1 MKNLTYIS
9 VEINSSA
16 YAAEGRG
23 YGYDYDYSTV
33 GDSFPF
39 LN

>member
-1 MKNLTYIS
+1 MKTLTNIS
-9 VEINSSA
+9 GKINSSA

-23 YGYDYDYSTV
+23 YGYDYHSTV

-39 LN
+39 MK